1 MATDR
6 PDVGPTSPPPHESAS
21 VVDFLD
27 GYKHFP
33 VPNLSGV
40 RVPLESTDNT
50 SVRVR
55 HPFSNHHL
63 FVALARCLGAYCSV
77 QDVLL
82 CWVVEGTQ
90 KAVRVSWDAAP
101 SWEALQ
107 SSIAIAEFTINEVAS
122 TLSLD
127 STQNP
132 YVAIVS
138 DDLSVAHPLVIQ
150 SVDGSLN
157 LKTSTLYFHNTGAD
171 ILVNQIAAI
180 IEHVVEKP
188 STSPNDLSFLPH
200 TLQSRDD
207 RCAHPPSY
215 THIKPAAS
223 VVEYVIR
230 YSIATPNKIAVEF
243 FPDLGALDLENVQ
256 PEEFITYAELHRR
269 SNQFARYLIEKGVER
284 EDRIAIC
291 SQRDVNF
298 HIVMFGVLKA
308 GGCYVPVRLRLNKC
322 SQCTD
327 ALPTDRP

>member
-21 VVDFLD
+21 VVDFLN

-171 ILVNQIAAI
+171 ILANQIAAI
-180 IEHVVEKP
+180 IEHIVEKP

-207 RCAHPPSY
+207 CCAHPPSY
-215 THIKPAAS
+215 THTKPAAS

-230 YSIATPNKIAVEF
+230 CSIATPNKIAIKF
-243 FPDLGALDLENVQ
+243 FPDLRALDLESVQ
-256 PEEFITYAELHRR
+256 PGEFITYAKLHRR
-269 SNQFARYLIEKGVER
+269 LNQFTRYLVEKGIE
-284 EDRIAIC
+284 
-291 SQRDVNF
+291 
-298 HIVMFGVLKA
+298 
-308 GGCYVPVRLRLNKC
+308 
-322 SQCTD
+322 
-327 ALPTDRP
+327 